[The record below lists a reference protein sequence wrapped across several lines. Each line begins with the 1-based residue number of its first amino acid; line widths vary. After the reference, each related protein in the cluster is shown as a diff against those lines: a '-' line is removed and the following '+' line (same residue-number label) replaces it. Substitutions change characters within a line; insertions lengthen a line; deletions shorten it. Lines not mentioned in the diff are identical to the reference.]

1 MPFQSVPPCQGQR
14 KKSVVVVIILIIWMI
29 MTIRAGSAWL
39 TPTEIAFVA
48 LLLGQPI
55 PVRGDISD

>member
-1 MPFQSVPPCQGQR
+1 
-14 KKSVVVVIILIIWMI
+14 
-29 MTIRAGSAWL
+29 MTIRSGSAWL

-55 PVRGDISD
+55 PVRGDTSD

>member
-1 MPFQSVPPCQGQR
+1 MPFQSLPLNRER
-14 KKSVVVVIILIIWMI
+14 KKRSVVVIVLIIWMI
-29 MTIRAGSAWL
+29 MTIRSGSAWL
-39 TPTEIAFVA
+39 TPTEVAFVA